1 MITLFPSTSSP
12 LLANA
17 PRQIGLRSGTV
28 HTADLPAGSI
38 ITLLAGT
45 LWLTQEYDATDHLVA
60 SPEAFTTTHT
70 GRIVMQA
77 IRGPAVVSV
86 LVNRA

>member
-1 MITLFPSTSSP
+1 MITLFHTTSS
-12 LLANA
+12 LASKTGQ
-17 PRQIGLRSGTV
+17 RQIAIRSGGVQT
-28 HTADLPAGSI
+28 TDLPAGSKV
-38 ITLLAGT
+38 TLLAGT
-45 LWLTQEYDATDHLVA
+45 LWLTQEYDATDYMVA
-60 SPEAFTTTHT
+60 SPEAFTTTHS